1 MTDILLNM
9 FFVFS
14 FLLLLVLELQYT
26 CCPSVCLSL
35 SLSHTHTH
43 THTLNCSSI
52 HVCAVCIQPAAE
64 DHKCEFCGHGKS
76 VENTC
81 GKLHHQQLPNKK
93 VLAAHHKCMVGTS
106 VVLRG

>member
-9 FFVFS
+9 FFCFFIPAFTS
-14 FLLLLVLELQYT
+14 FRTTVYL
-26 CCPSVCLSL
+26 LSL
-35 SLSHTHTH
+35 SLSLSLSLTH

-52 HVCAVCIQPAAE
+52 HVCAVSIQPAAE